1 MLKSEKRRGVRRQ
14 AKAAG
19 ANGRSEGE
27 AASASA
33 AGLGG
38 AGYAV
43 AYGVPI
49 SQLFSYAKDS
59 RGAGAHN

>member
-19 ANGRSEGE
+19 AKGRSEGE
-27 AASASA
+27 AASANA
-33 AGLGG
+33 AGVRGG
-38 AGYAV
+38 DAV